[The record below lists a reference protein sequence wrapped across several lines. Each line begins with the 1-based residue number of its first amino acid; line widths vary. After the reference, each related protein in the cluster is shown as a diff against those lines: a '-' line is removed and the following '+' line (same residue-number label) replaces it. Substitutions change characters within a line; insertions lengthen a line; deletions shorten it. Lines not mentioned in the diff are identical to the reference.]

1 MHERKAELD
10 SKASQQRAKKYGMS
24 VRLGEIEWGRKHRR
38 IATSLA
44 CIADAPFVAGYF
56 FLLKAKCLIQH
67 NKQKLLVDLG
77 SPAVQCHVAH
87 VMDPT
92 LTRIAHSY
100 SGCGIPADWHTI

>member
-44 CIADAPFVAGYF
+44 CIASYCSWRERILYS
-56 FLLKAKCLIQH
+56 FLLKEKCLIERD
-67 NKQKLLVDLG
+67 KQKLPVDSG
-77 SPAVQCHVAH
+77 SPAAQCHVAH
-87 VMDPT
+87 MMDPT

-100 SGCGIPADWHTI
+100 SG